1 MTFLKN
7 FVNVLS
13 IASIS
18 FILLS
23 AVFAFI
29 VYFNLL
35 DGKIKPDRTPA
46 PEPALEPASTGT
58 M

>member
-1 MTFLKN
+1 MTFIKN

-13 IASIS
+13 VASIS
-18 FILLS
+18 FMYLT

-35 DGKIKPDRTPA
+35 DGKAK
-46 PEPALEPASTGT
+46 SKTGIGFIVFGLVCLVAG
-58 M
+58 

>member
-1 MTFLKN
+1 MTFIRN
-7 FVNVLS
+7 FINVLS
-13 IASIS
+13 VASIS

-35 DGKIKPDRTPA
+35 DGRLKDDGHGF
-46 PEPALEPASTGT
+46 AS
-58 M
+58 